1 MEVKVTVNPD
11 GSTEIEVNG
20 VKGEGCTKYTDAV
33 VKALGGSVT
42 SDEKKPEFYEQTDSS
57 MKVGA

>member
-1 MEVKVTVNPD
+1 MEVVVNVNPD

-33 VKALGGSVT
+33 IKALGGDVT
-42 SDEKKPEFYEQTDSS
+42 SDEKKPDFYEKADDNV
-57 MKVGA
+57 KVGA